1 MNEPTWYVYSLILT
15 PHLPMSGT
23 EGLRMLRVGLAQDVG
38 RVVRSLDAVMP
49 WRVVKAYRVRV
60 RGRDVGMELVR
71 QLVSRVSVGQ
81 MQGNGW
87 FTVRSE
93 DMQELVR
100 KWGRPLRA
108 MTGQDW
114 PWEGVDLTELR
125 SRLNHGVANGLRPG
139 LGHAVRQPGQEACR
153 S

>member
-1 MNEPTWYVYSLILT
+1 MNESSWYVYSLILT

-38 RVVRSLDAVMP
+38 RVVRGLDAVMP

-81 MQGNGW
+81 VQGNGW

-93 DMQELVR
+93 EMDDLVR
-100 KWGRPLRA
+100 RWGKPLRA
-108 MTGQDW
+108 MTGEAW
-114 PWEGVDLTELR
+114 PWEGVDLTQVRLR
-125 SRLNHGVANGLRPG
+125 VNHAAANGLRPG
-139 LGHAVRQPGQEACR
+139 LGHAERRPG
-153 S
+153 

>member
-1 MNEPTWYVYSLILT
+1 MNESTWYVYSLILT

-23 EGLRMLRVGLAQDVG
+23 EGLRMLRVGLAGDVG
-38 RVVRSLDAVMP
+38 RVVRGMDAVMP

-81 MQGNGW
+81 VQGNGW
-87 FTVRSE
+87 FTVRAE

-100 KWGRPLRA
+100 KWGRPLRS

-125 SRLNHGVANGLRPG
+125 SRINHAAANGLRPG
-139 LGHAVRQPGQEACR
+139 LGHAERRPGEVACR